1 MESWTP
7 QHRTFDVEAFFKNSE
22 SMIIVQRNFRVR
34 VTAHGRVPSHN
45 TVKKQ
50 NFRYWAQDNPR
61 QLHERP
67 LHSEKVTVWAAV
79 SKSRVIG
86 PYFLKKMEEQSP

>member
-1 MESWTP
+1 MRRILFYNTMKEIIEEEPDIHLLMS
-7 QHRTFDVEAFFKNSE
+7 EAHFHLN
-22 SMIIVQRNFRVR
+22 
-34 VTAHGRVPSHN
+34 G
-45 TVKKQ
+45 TVNKQ
-50 NFRYWAQDNPR
+50 NFRYWAQDNSR

>member
-1 MESWTP
+1 MRRILFYNTMKEIIEEEPDIHLLMS
-7 QHRTFDVEAFFKNSE
+7 DEAHFHLN
-22 SMIIVQRNFRVR
+22 
-34 VTAHGRVPSHN
+34 G
-45 TVKKQ
+45 TVNKQ
-50 NFRYWAQDNPR
+50 NFRYWAQDNSR